1 MKERIVYLD
10 YIRVF
15 ACFLVMLVHASEYFY
30 GFIPPEL
37 LEDGA
42 AASILAGP
50 KSYLFSEMDRLWVS
64 IYDGMSRIAVPLFMI
79 VSAFLLV
86 PMKEEQTMGQFYA
99 KRFKRVVPPV
109 VAFMLIYSL
118 LPLLWGG
125 MEWAQSANDLK
136 RLLLNFPSMAGHFWF
151 IYPLLGLYLF
161 IPIISPWL
169 RKATAKEE
177 LVFIGMFALSTCM
190 PFLNRW
196 AGEVWGQ
203 CFWNEYHLLWNFS
216 GYLGYLVLAHY
227 IRVHLN
233 WERTK
238 RFWVGLAAFVVG
250 TVVTIWSFYTQATP
264 GVVHVTPVIEVA
276 WAFCTINCVVAT
288 FGAFLLFSC
297 IEQKEA
303 PAIITDASKLSFAM
317 YLMHLLWLGFWIL
330 VFKEGS
336 FGEQFALPS
345 VAAIP
350 VIAVVTFISCY
361 VTSKLI
367 SYIPGSKWIIG

>member
-1 MKERIVYLD
+1 MKRIVYLD
-10 YIRVF
+10 YIRVV

-42 AASILAGP
+42 AASNLAGP
-50 KSYLFSEMDRLWVS
+50 KSYLFSEADRLWVS

-86 PMKEEQTMGQFYA
+86 PMKEEQTMGEFYA
-99 KRFKRVVPPV
+99 KRFKRVVPPI

-136 RLLLNFPSMAGHFWF
+136 RLLFNFPSMAGHFWF

-177 LVFIGMFALSTCM
+177 LVFIGLFALSTCM

-196 AGEVWGQ
+196 VGEVWGQ

-276 WAFCTINCVVAT
+276 WSFCTINCVVTT

-303 PAIITDASKLSFAM
+303 PAFITDASKLSFAM